1 MRGTIGVNDETSVND
16 VTMCL
21 NNEKDS
27 TYTMDARQTK
37 ALYTHYLNSIVKSS
51 SSPWA
56 HQYSN
61 ATSRLGTHG
70 NVSNKKDNST
80 FLNSQEEE
88 QVPLSLFMEEMHYVS
103 VRHWQY
109 LKGIENSTNDKE
121 KQLERE
127 QVIMVIDCDKNKD
140 TGMVEEIPEGEQEEL
155 WRCDIQTEM
164 Y

>member
-1 MRGTIGVNDETSVND
+1 
-16 VTMCL
+16 
-21 NNEKDS
+21 
-27 TYTMDARQTK
+27 MDASKTK

-70 NVSNKKDNST
+70 NVSSKKDNTT
-80 FLNSQEEE
+80 FLNDLDDGQL
-88 QVPLSLFMEEMHYVS
+88 PLSLFMEEMHYVS

-109 LKGIENSTNDKE
+109 LKGIENASADKE

-127 QVIMVIDCDKNKD
+127 QVIMVIDCDKK
-140 TGMVEEIPEGEQEEL
+140 
-155 WRCDIQTEM
+155 
-164 Y
+164 